1 MRHAVED
8 RSDPCVRHTEEIVE
22 LRLQLHDVEMR
33 SVLAS
38 SELRELRRERDT
50 LRKELANAAGELSVV
65 ETQHAALTSLFVA
78 AHQLHGTM
86 DRETVL
92 SRLEEIIVNFVGS
105 EEFGVYEQTRGDEL
119 RRIAQVGLSDD
130 DGDGR
135 DPRLLQDLA
144 ACIPLEIDEKLVGYI
159 AIYRLLPHKPA
170 LEPADLEL
178 FALLKTHAAAALLAS
193 RPNHDAQ

>member
-1 MRHAVED
+1 MRPAVED
-8 RSDPCVRHTEEIVE
+8 RSDPCVRHTEEVLE
-22 LRLQLHDVEMR
+22 LRIVVRDLELR

-38 SELRELRRERDT
+38 HELREVRRERDAAQ
-50 LRKELANAAGELSVV
+50 KELARVAAELSVV

-105 EEFGVYEQTRGDEL
+105 EEFGVYEHTRGDEL
-119 RRIAQVGLSDD
+119 RRIAQVGLRDD
-130 DGDGR
+130 V

-144 ACIPLEIDEKLVGYI
+144 AGIPLEIDKKQVGYI

-178 FALLKTHAAAALLAS
+178 FNLLKTHAAAALLAS
-193 RPNHDAQ
+193 RPSHDAQ

>member
-22 LRLQLHDVEMR
+22 LQLLLRDLELR
-33 SVLAS
+33 SILAS
-38 SELRELRRERDT
+38 NELRELRRERDAA
-50 LRKELANAAGELSVV
+50 RQELARVNGDLSVV
-65 ETQHAALTSLFVA
+65 ESQHAAMTSLFVA

-86 DRETVL
+86 HRETVL
-92 SRLEEIIVNFVGS
+92 NRLEEIIVNFVGS
-105 EEFGVYEQTRGDEL
+105 EEFGVYEKTGGDEL

-130 DGDGR
+130 A
-135 DPRLLQDLA
+135 DPRLLHDLA
-144 ACIPLEIDEKLVGYI
+144 ACIPLEIDETLVGYI

-178 FALLKTHAAAALLAS
+178 FDLLKTHAAAALLAS
-193 RPNHDAQ
+193 RPGYDAQ